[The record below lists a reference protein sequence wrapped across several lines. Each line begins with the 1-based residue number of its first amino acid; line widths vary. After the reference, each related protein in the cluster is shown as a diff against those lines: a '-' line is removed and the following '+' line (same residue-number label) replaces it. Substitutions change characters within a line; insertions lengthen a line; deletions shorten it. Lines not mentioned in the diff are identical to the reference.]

1 MRVWSALGEI
11 EGLKVAC
18 ASSQCIEGG
27 TAGIAHPPIARF
39 RCERE
44 PKPFRVVTDRTLIKK
59 SKSSPDGQPPPT
71 RRKPEAAES
80 EILNAA
86 ENFLKE
92 FPFREMTVDD
102 IMARTGLSRPSFYEY
117 FRDRSHL
124 IVKLIER
131 LNERDRAVSA
141 RWFTDPD
148 PVESLRHT
156 IRDLVQAYISQGH
169 LLRALSDATHV
180 YENVEASYR
189 ERFEVVIRETGRRI
203 GEFMARGVVSLRGRG
218 SSGKSAARA
227 AVDERALHDREVR
240 PRAARRSQGCHRH
253 PGRDLVA
260 GASWSSAVAFRG
272 NLAISFQSAKTYF
285 E

>member
-1 MRVWSALGEI
+1 
-11 EGLKVAC
+11 
-18 ASSQCIEGG
+18 
-27 TAGIAHPPIARF
+27 
-39 RCERE
+39 
-44 PKPFRVVTDRTLIKK
+44 LIKK
-59 SKSSPDGQPPPT
+59 SKSSQTDNRRR

-156 IRDLVQAYISQGH
+156 IRDLVQAYISNGH

-203 GEFMARGVVSLRGRG
+203 GEFMARGVVSLEGVDPQEIAAALLWMNERYMIEKFGREPHADP
-218 SSGKSAARA
+218 K
-227 AVDERALHDREVR
+227 VVTDT
-240 PRAARRSQGCHRH
+240 
-253 PGRDLVA
+253 LVA
-260 GASWSSAVAFRG
+260 IWSRVLHGAVR
-272 NLAISFQSAKTYF
+272 
-285 E
+285 